1 MKHRHREVRAEASS
15 DRNFGEARGRGQE
28 YRRLGEILIP
38 KPKAQNPIP
47 YTSTPLHPYSI
58 VLPML
63 RWLITLLFVLSLAS
77 CGEKSVGQEISVKHK
92 DQPQQISRQF
102 SEVSPPAVIQQLRS
116 TLEAYRPQVQII
128 TPQPDEILTDNKVTV
143 RLQVKDLPI
152 FQHPQW
158 ELGPYLHLIV
168 DNQPDIPI
176 YDLEKPLVLSDLS
189 PGTHTLRVFAS
200 RPWHESFKNAGAYA
214 KTTFHLFTKTDD
226 HNPDPSLPLLTYNSP
241 QGSYGAEPILLD
253 FYLTNAPLHLRAEDN
268 TNDLFS
274 DWRIRCTING
284 ESFVLDRWQS
294 VYLKGFKP
302 GVNWVKL
309 EFLDNQGNP
318 VKNAFNTTVRLV
330 NYQPKGKDTLSRI
343 TRGELTA
350 DEVRSIV
357 DSSYAAKQPVT
368 EPTPEPQPTPEVLET
383 PQPETAP
390 TPKPTELPTLTTPEV
405 EQPENTE
412 LEPKSPKS
420 SPTPIPIPTPQPEV
434 TATPSPITPEP
445 QPEAKPTATPS
456 PITPEPHPEVTAT
469 PSPSITPEPQP
480 EEKPTALPSPSVT
493 PEPQIEITPTP
504 SPSMTAEPQIE
515 VVPQPQV
522 KEELPP
528 PVTNQPSPT
537 PTPEPQPEVKDAE
550 SSEKPANKPKKVNLR
565 DYFQRRSRPASGE

>member
-1 MKHRHREVRAEASS
+1 MNHRQREVRAEEASA
-15 DRNFGEARGRGQE
+15 RNFGEARGRGQE
-28 YRRLGEILIP
+28 VGGRG
-38 KPKAQNPIP
+38 QGVDGIP
-47 YTSTPLHPYSI
+47 YAQSPTPYSL

-77 CGEKSVGQEISVKHK
+77 CGEKSVGQEVSVKGK
-92 DQPQQISRQF
+92 DQSQQISRQF
-102 SEVSPPAVIQQLRS
+102 SEVSPPGVIQQLRS

-214 KTTFHLFTKTDD
+214 NTTFHLFTKTDD
-226 HNPDPSLPLLTYNSP
+226 NNPDPSLPLLTYNSP

-253 FYLTNAPLHLRAEDN
+253 FYLTNAPLHLRSEDN

-350 DEVRSIV
+350 DEVRGIV
-357 DSSYAAKQPVT
+357 DSSYEAKQPVT
-368 EPTPEPQPTPEVLET
+368 EPTPEPQPTPEFIET
-383 PQPETAP
+383 PQPEIAP

-412 LEPKSPKS
+412 LEPASPKS
-420 SPTPIPIPTPQPEV
+420 SPTAIPTPTPQPEV
-434 TATPSPITPEP
+434 TATPITPEP
-445 QPEAKPTATPS
+445 Q
-456 PITPEPHPEVTAT
+456 PEVTAT
-469 PSPSITPEPQP
+469 PSPSITPELQP

-493 PEPQIEITPTP
+493 PEPLIEITPIP
-504 SPSMTAEPQIE
+504 SSSMTAEPQP

-522 KEELPP
+522 KEELP

-537 PTPEPQPEVKDAE
+537 PTPESQPEVKDTE
-550 SSEKPANKPKKVNLR
+550 SSEKPVNKPKKVNLR
-565 DYFQRRSRPASGE
+565 DYFQRRSRPTSGE